1 MQMKPKMTK
10 KEAKR
15 QAILDTAYTLFQAQ
29 GFEKTSMSEINTLVG
44 GSKATIYSH
53 FPSKEEL
60 FVECMM
66 AATEEYIVNLI
77 TLADKSGNDPECV
90 LREFGE
96 RFLSFTCS
104 SEMIAMRRLLIAEG
118 NRFGIGKLFYVK
130 IMALRMHVSALMARF
145 MSMGTLRDDD
155 PQLAA
160 DQLRALLEAELL
172 ESLLLEA
179 RDDTPDQQEIV
190 LAVQRAITT
199 FMRAYHTS

>member
-1 MQMKPKMTK
+1 MTK
-10 KEAKR
+10 KETKR
-15 QAILDTAYTLFQAQ
+15 QAILDTAYKLFQAQ

-53 FPSKEEL
+53 FHSKEEL

-66 AATEEYIVNLI
+66 AATEEYIVNII
-77 TLADKSGNDPECV
+77 TLVDKSGNDPQIV
-90 LREFGE
+90 LTEFGE
-96 RFLSFTCS
+96 RFLGFICS
-104 SEMIAMRRLLIAEG
+104 SGMVAMRRLLIAEG
-118 NRFGIGKLFYVK
+118 NRFGIGKLFFAK
-130 IMALRMHVSALMARF
+130 IMALRAHVSALMSRF

-179 RDDTPDQQEIV
+179 RNDTPDQQEIT

-199 FMRAYHTS
+199 FLRAYAPVTNSN